1 MPIIS
6 NGIIAY
12 RKHPETK
19 AIEYLMI
26 RRRHTL
32 GLMDFI
38 RGKYSVYNKYYI
50 MNMISQM
57 TVEEKNMLLV
67 NSFDEILANVWDK
80 PLDKPLDKPPGLF
93 INQQRNDVANA
104 DLLANPLRK
113 NVCFSSSKSTSADS
127 HSSGS
132 MTVKEMN
139 PSPNGQIQ
147 IFDGL
152 NQRRNKMGYPEVSD
166 VNFRGHNLEDAKR
179 DVPFQIFDGL
189 NKWSQCDSTDNR
201 YKSEEVISRDK
212 FNQLKRGIYYDNSKK
227 GKTNS
232 HSTNNMFTQSDQPIT
247 PSYSL
252 ESIINECQQ
261 SWCEPEWGFPK
272 GKRNYNENDI
282 DCAVREFYEETG
294 FKSRNMIFIV
304 NNIAPYEEIFMGSN
318 YKSYKHRYFLM
329 YVDYNTSLTEKMTD
343 TDKLEISKVEWK
355 SFNDCLSAI
364 RPYNLEKKRILS
376 NVNIVLSNC
385 TTTLA

>member
-1 MPIIS
+1 VS
-6 NGIIAY
+6 DVN
-12 RKHPETK
+12 
-19 AIEYLMI
+19 
-26 RRRHTL
+26 
-32 GLMDFI
+32 F
-38 RGKYSVYNKYYI
+38 RGHNLEDAKRDAP
-50 MNMISQM
+50 
-57 TVEEKNMLLV
+57 
-67 NSFDEILANVWDK
+67 F
-80 PLDKPLDKPPGLF
+80 
-93 INQQRNDVANA
+93 
-104 DLLANPLRK
+104 
-113 NVCFSSSKSTSADS
+113 
-127 HSSGS
+127 
-132 MTVKEMN
+132 
-139 PSPNGQIQ
+139 Q

-152 NQRRNKMGYPEVSD
+152 NQRRTKIGHPEVSD

-179 DVPFQIFDGL
+179 DAPFQIFDGL
-189 NKWSQCDSTDNR
+189 NKWCDSSDNR
-201 YKSEEVISRDK
+201 YKSEELISRDK

-227 GKTNS
+227 TKTTGPS
-232 HSTNNMFTQSDQPIT
+232 SNNMFTQCDQPIT

-252 ESIINECQQ
+252 ESIINECEQMW
-261 SWCEPEWGFPK
+261 SEPEWGFPK
-272 GKRNYNENDI
+272 GKRNYNESDI

-329 YVDYNTSLTEKMTD
+329 YVDYNTSITEKMTD

-376 NVNIVLSNC
+376 YVNIVLSNC

>member
-1 MPIIS
+1 MSCNNCGKRGHTFYQCKMPIIS

-12 RKHPETK
+12 RKHPETR

-26 RRRHTL
+26 RRRNTL

-57 TVEEKNMLLV
+57 TVEEMNMLLTH
-67 NSFDEILANVWDK
+67 SFDEICAKVWDKSFAPDKSFESGK
-80 PLDKPLDKPPGLF
+80 PLDKPLEADKPADKPLGSDKPLGPPPGLF
-93 INQQRNDVANA
+93 INQRRIDVAN
-104 DLLANPLRK
+104 P
-113 NVCFSSSKSTSADS
+113 DS
-127 HSSGS
+127 YSLGS
-132 MTVKEMN
+132 
-139 PSPNGQIQ
+139 
-147 IFDGL
+147 
-152 NQRRNKMGYPEVSD
+152 
-166 VNFRGHNLEDAKR
+166 
-179 DVPFQIFDGL
+179 
-189 NKWSQCDSTDNR
+189 NKWSHTDSSDNR

-227 GKTNS
+227 GKT
-232 HSTNNMFTQSDQPIT
+232 STNNMFTHSDQPIT

-252 ESIINECQQ
+252 ASIINECQQ
-261 SWCEPEWGFPK
+261 LWVEPEWGFPK
-272 GKRNYNENDI
+272 GKRNYNESDI
-282 DCAVREFYEETG
+282 DCAMREFYEETG

-343 TDKLEISKVEWK
+343 TDKFEISKVEWK

-385 TTTLA
+385 TSTLA

>member
-1 MPIIS
+1 MSCNNCGKRGHSFYQCKMPIIS

-12 RKHPETK
+12 RKHPETR

-26 RRRHTL
+26 RRRDTL

-57 TVEEKNMLLV
+57 TVKERNMLLTH
-67 NSFDEILANVWDK
+67 SFDEIWAKVWDK
-80 PLDKPLDKPPGLF
+80 SSDSDLDKPLDKPIGPPPGLF
-93 INQQRNDVANA
+93 INQ
-104 DLLANPLRK
+104 
-113 NVCFSSSKSTSADS
+113 
-127 HSSGS
+127 
-132 MTVKEMN
+132 
-139 PSPNGQIQ
+139 
-147 IFDGL
+147 
-152 NQRRNKMGYPEVSD
+152 RRTKIGHPEVSD

-179 DVPFQIFDGL
+179 DAPFQIFDGL
-189 NKWSQCDSTDNR
+189 NKWCDSSDNR
-201 YKSEEVISRDK
+201 YKSEELISRDK

-227 GKTNS
+227 TKTTGPS
-232 HSTNNMFTQSDQPIT
+232 SNNMFTQCDQPIT

-252 ESIINECQQ
+252 ESIINECEQMW
-261 SWCEPEWGFPK
+261 SEPEWGFPK
-272 GKRNYNENDI
+272 GKRNYNESDI

-329 YVDYNTSLTEKMTD
+329 YVDYNTSITEKMTD

-376 NVNIVLSNC
+376 YVNIVLSNC

>member
-1 MPIIS
+1 LDKP
-6 NGIIAY
+6 A
-12 RKHPETK
+12 
-19 AIEYLMI
+19 
-26 RRRHTL
+26 
-32 GLMDFI
+32 
-38 RGKYSVYNKYYI
+38 
-50 MNMISQM
+50 
-57 TVEEKNMLLV
+57 
-67 NSFDEILANVWDK
+67 DK
-80 PLDKPLDKPPGLF
+80 PLDKPAESCKPLGPPPGLF
-93 INQQRNDVANA
+93 INQQRIDVDA
-104 DLLANPLRK
+104 LANPLSCMQSSLKGDPHKQIEHFSNRK
-113 NVCFSSSKSTSADS
+113 HVCFSSTDS

-132 MTVKEMN
+132 
-139 PSPNGQIQ
+139 
-147 IFDGL
+147 
-152 NQRRNKMGYPEVSD
+152 
-166 VNFRGHNLEDAKR
+166 
-179 DVPFQIFDGL
+179 
-189 NKWSQCDSTDNR
+189 NKWCQSDTSDNR

-227 GKTNS
+227 GKTNG
-232 HSTNNMFTQSDQPIT
+232 HSTNNMFTHIDQPIT

-261 SWCEPEWGFPK
+261 LWFEPEWGFPK
-272 GKRNYNENDI
+272 GKRNYNESDI

-294 FKSRNMIFIV
+294 FKSRNMTFIV

-355 SFNDCLSAI
+355 LFNDCLSTI

>member
-1 MPIIS
+1 LDKP
-6 NGIIAY
+6 A
-12 RKHPETK
+12 
-19 AIEYLMI
+19 
-26 RRRHTL
+26 
-32 GLMDFI
+32 
-38 RGKYSVYNKYYI
+38 
-50 MNMISQM
+50 
-57 TVEEKNMLLV
+57 
-67 NSFDEILANVWDK
+67 DK
-80 PLDKPLDKPPGLF
+80 PLDKPADKPLDKPAESCKPLGPPPGLF
-93 INQQRNDVANA
+93 INQQRIDVDA
-104 DLLANPLRK
+104 LANPLSCMQSSLKGDPHKQIEHFSNRK
-113 NVCFSSSKSTSADS
+113 HVCFSSTDS

-132 MTVKEMN
+132 
-139 PSPNGQIQ
+139 
-147 IFDGL
+147 
-152 NQRRNKMGYPEVSD
+152 
-166 VNFRGHNLEDAKR
+166 
-179 DVPFQIFDGL
+179 
-189 NKWSQCDSTDNR
+189 NKWCQSDTSDNR

-227 GKTNS
+227 GKTNG
-232 HSTNNMFTQSDQPIT
+232 HSTNNMFTHIDQPIT

-261 SWCEPEWGFPK
+261 LWFEPEWGFPK
-272 GKRNYNENDI
+272 GKRNYNESDI

-294 FKSRNMIFIV
+294 FKSRNMTFIV

-355 SFNDCLSAI
+355 LFNDCLSTI